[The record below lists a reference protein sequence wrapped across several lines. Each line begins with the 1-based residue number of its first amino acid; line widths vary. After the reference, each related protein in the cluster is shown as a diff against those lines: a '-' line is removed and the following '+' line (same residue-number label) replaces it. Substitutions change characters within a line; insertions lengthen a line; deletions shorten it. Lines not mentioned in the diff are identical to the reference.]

1 MRVQV
6 SFTVAHRSDSRYW
19 NNNLEQSSG
28 RSATPLAVTAVI
40 WTKTET
46 VFVWAMS
53 APEEFCLKSRYTND
67 RIIIIITPCTGVD
80 KASK

>member
-46 VFVWAMS
+46 VFV
-53 APEEFCLKSRYTND
+53 
-67 RIIIIITPCTGVD
+67 
-80 KASK
+80 